1 MKYTINQDYRH
12 LEKIEKGKPVYKTL
26 KIKEISLIPNK
37 EKEKTSNYKI
47 ILEDGSIVDFT
58 E

>member
-1 MKYTINQDYRH
+1 MKYTIDQDYRH

-26 KIKEISLIPNK
+26 KIKEINLIPN
-37 EKEKTSNYKI
+37 KEKTSNYKI
-47 ILEDGSIVDFT
+47 ILEDGSIIDFT